1 MGIPSLNSAI
11 LYIVSLYFHCVMSS
25 VAETSLSKTSRK
37 YEILT
42 KKHLEVRRLMN
53 QKVSRAR

>member
-11 LYIVSLYFHCVMSS
+11 LYCVSYNFTTVMSS
-25 VAETSLSKTSRK
+25 IVETSQQIMQI

-42 KKHLEVRRLMN
+42 KKHLEVRHLMN